1 LPKQIQQA
9 SPPIVESVRVARR
22 VTPYGAVAFD
32 LIAEITQSCT
42 ANVQGDIFDM
52 NGGCTV
58 VLDPQ
63 GEVRYAISKRFNTEE
78 RRIRQRDAIRG
89 PLKDFWAKSG
99 RRYKQKPDV
108 LQRIH
113 GG

>member
-1 LPKQIQQA
+1 
-9 SPPIVESVRVARR
+9 
-22 VTPYGAVAFD
+22 
-32 LIAEITQSCT
+32 
-42 ANVQGDIFDM
+42 M

-63 GEVRYAISKRFNTEE
+63 GEVRYAISKRFNTEA
-78 RRIRQRDAIRG
+78 RRIRQRDAVLG

-108 LQRIH
+108 LRRIH

>member
-1 LPKQIQQA
+1 
-9 SPPIVESVRVARR
+9 
-22 VTPYGAVAFD
+22 
-32 LIAEITQSCT
+32 
-42 ANVQGDIFDM
+42 M

-58 VLDPQ
+58 VLNPQ

-89 PLKDFWAKSG
+89 PLKNFWAKSG
-99 RRYKQKPDV
+99 RRYTPKPNV

-113 GG
+113 GGQHIRR